1 LYAKIIKRVLD
12 TILAIIGV
20 TVALIP
26 MIFIAIAIKS
36 DSSGP
41 VFFKQEREGKHHRKF
56 NIYKFRTMCVGAYE
70 MGGIATSEKDSRIT
84 KVGAFLRR
92 TSLDEIPQFFNI
104 LKGDMAIIG
113 PRPVL
118 DWEYKEYSN
127 KKYESRFDVRSGMF
141 CTVDL
146 DYRATA
152 DRNMQF
158 QMDADYAKNI
168 TFVGDVKIFFG
179 IIKTVVLGKN
189 VYRDEGDTENVR

>member
-1 LYAKIIKRVLD
+1 MYAKIIKRLLD
-12 TILAIIGV
+12 TILAIIGII
-20 TVALIP
+20 VALIP
-26 MIFIAIAIKS
+26 MIVIAAAIKS

-41 VFFKQEREGKHHRKF
+41 VFFKQEREGKHHKKF

-70 MGGIATSEKDSRIT
+70 MGGIATSEKDYRIT

-104 LKGDMAIIG
+104 VKGDMAIIG

-118 DWEYKEYSN
+118 DWEYKEFCR
-127 KKYESRFDVRSGMF
+127 KEYEFRFDVRAGMF

-152 DRNMQF
+152 NRDVQF
-158 QMDADYAKNI
+158 QMDADYSKNI
-168 TFVGDVKIFFG
+168 TFVGDAKIFFG
-179 IIKTVVLGKN
+179 IIKTVILGKN
-189 VYRDEGDTENVR
+189 VYRDEGDTKNVK